1 MTTPTAGERRKAAL
15 DSHLADLETRGFLI
29 ESRTETQA
37 ILVRRSRLAWL
48 GRPNGSRLVIWVD
61 EHGAVETRPID
72 ARRW

>member
-1 MTTPTAGERRKAAL
+1 MTQTAGELRKAAL
-15 DSHLADLETRGFLI
+15 DSSLADFEAQGFRI
-29 ESRTETQA
+29 ESRTEVQA

-48 GRPNGSRLVIWVD
+48 GRSNGSRLVVWVD